1 MSVNLVM
8 PQLGESVIEGTVTK
22 WLVRE
27 GDSVAREQA
36 VVAVATDKADTEVP
50 ATQSGRIV
58 RILAHEGDTVKI
70 GAPLCEIEPGA
81 DAPTVKSSSVRPPAP
96 AVAPP
101 PVAAAPPSAPAPIQ
115 EPPSASGDNGHGRSS
130 PVVRKLA

>member
-27 GDSVAREQA
+27 GDSVAREQS

-81 DAPTVKSSSVRPPAP
+81 EAPAVKSSSAP
-96 AVAPP
+96 AARRSTPPTAAAPAP
-101 PVAAAPPSAPAPIQ
+101 PVAAPAAAP
-115 EPPSASGDNGHGRSS
+115 
-130 PVVRKLA
+130 